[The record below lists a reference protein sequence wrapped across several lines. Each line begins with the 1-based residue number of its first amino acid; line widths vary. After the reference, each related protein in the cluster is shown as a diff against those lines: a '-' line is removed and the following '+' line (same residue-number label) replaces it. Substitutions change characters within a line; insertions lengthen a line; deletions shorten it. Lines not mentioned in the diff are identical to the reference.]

1 MHLKQI
7 RLMHYVTSKMSRTML
22 PNSFYRKLGRNYN
35 EKRKYF
41 LKYISILVRKGKE
54 SYVKGKESGLEEKSV
69 KS

>member
-1 MHLKQI
+1 
-7 RLMHYVTSKMSRTML
+7 ML

-69 KS
+69 KI